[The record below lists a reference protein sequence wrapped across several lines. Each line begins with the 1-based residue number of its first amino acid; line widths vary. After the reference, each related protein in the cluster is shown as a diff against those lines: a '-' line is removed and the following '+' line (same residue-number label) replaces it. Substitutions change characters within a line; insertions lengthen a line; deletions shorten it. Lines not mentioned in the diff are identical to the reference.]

1 MPLSQLIWQTLETQR
16 PQQTVYYHTP
26 VGLLAI
32 QMRGKLLCKLEWTLV
47 TPPGSEYAELPAALE
62 QQFNQYW
69 LTGKFTMQAALLQQ
83 GTEFQQKIWH
93 TLYQIPLGQTK
104 TYGEL
109 AKELDTGPRALA
121 NACRKN
127 PFPLII
133 PCHRVQAK
141 TGIGGYAGASS
152 GKLVKIK
159 AALLKHEKVMAYE
172 L

>member
-1 MPLSQLIWQTLETQR
+1 MSLSQPIWQSLETQEA
-16 PQQTVYYHTP
+16 QQIIYYHTP
-26 VGLLAI
+26 VGLLALHLC
-32 QMRGKLLCKLEWTLV
+32 GKLLCKLEWSLS
-47 TPPGSEYAELPAALE
+47 PPPDMKPAELPTALE

-69 LTGKFTMQAALLQQ
+69 LTGKFTMPTALLQQ
-83 GTEFQQKIWH
+83 GTEFQQKVWNA
-93 TLYQIPLGQTK
+93 LYQIPLGQTK

-109 AKELDTGPRALA
+109 AKELNTGSRALA

-152 GKLVKIK
+152 GKLVNIK
-159 AALLKHEKVMAYE
+159 AALLKHEKMMA
-172 L
+172 

>member
-1 MPLSQLIWQTLETQR
+1 MSLSQPVWHNLETQEAL
-16 PQQTVYYHTP
+16 QIVYQHTP

-32 QMRGKLLCKLEWTLV
+32 HMRGKLLCKLEWLL
-47 TPPGSEYAELPAALE
+47 TPPADTEHVELPTALE
-62 QQFNQYW
+62 QQFKQYW
-69 LTGKFTMQAALLQQ
+69 HTGKFTMPTALLQQ

-93 TLYQIPLGQTK
+93 ALYQIPLGQTK

-109 AKELDTGPRALA
+109 ANELDTGSRALA

-152 GKLVKIK
+152 GKLIKIK
-159 AALLKHEKVMAYE
+159 AALLKHEKKMAYG